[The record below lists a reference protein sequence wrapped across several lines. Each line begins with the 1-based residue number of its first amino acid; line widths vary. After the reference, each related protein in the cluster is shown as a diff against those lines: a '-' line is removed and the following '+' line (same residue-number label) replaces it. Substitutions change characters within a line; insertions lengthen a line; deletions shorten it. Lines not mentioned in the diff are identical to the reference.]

1 MFQQIV
7 NFNLYVDS
15 NNLNHNLNNE
25 TFNKIDNELE
35 RLGENN
41 LPKKDE
47 NKDRSCVKC
56 NAF

>member
-1 MFQQIV
+1 MFLQIV
-7 NFNLYVDS
+7 KFILYVDS

-35 RLGENN
+35 KLEENN